1 MIGDLREGFESVE
14 DAVVDRLE
22 GVDMSVKFGELS
34 WKIVWRREGRRR
46 GRRECFVR
54 RRRGG
59 ERRRQ
64 GNRFKGTEDNVINKD
79 NPLDEKDE
87 SKEEQDIG
95 PSASAGWGEAWH

>member
-1 MIGDLREGFESVE
+1 M
-14 DAVVDRLE
+14 DRLE